1 MIISHVKLLFMI
13 ISHVK
18 IIASQLSL
26 FCKNYRFSNTV
37 LYIINR
43 KIHGWLEIP
52 NLFLVLNM
60 TSQSLAALT
69 CEIKSHGK
77 RKNFSYCFYKM
88 AYCAYSCAYI
98 PDCLSNI
105 YLLEVEIYSDHWMK
119 KTLNKYWSI
128 NRNVFY
134 FIVLQF
140 YFYTIKI
147 KYKHAA

>member
-1 MIISHVKLLFMI
+1 MP
-13 ISHVK
+13 
-18 IIASQLSL
+18 
-26 FCKNYRFSNTV
+26 NPRDV
-37 LYIINR
+37 LYR
-43 KIHGWLEIP
+43 
-52 NLFLVLNM
+52 
-60 TSQSLAALT
+60 
-69 CEIKSHGK
+69 
-77 RKNFSYCFYKM
+77 KM
-88 AYCAYSCAYI
+88 AGRRGWAHLDLADALKVMETIIKWLIVLISVLI

-119 KTLNKYWSI
+119 KTLILNNYWSI

>member
-1 MIISHVKLLFMI
+1 VEMP
-13 ISHVK
+13 
-18 IIASQLSL
+18 
-26 FCKNYRFSNTV
+26 NPRDV
-37 LYIINR
+37 LYR
-43 KIHGWLEIP
+43 
-52 NLFLVLNM
+52 
-60 TSQSLAALT
+60 
-69 CEIKSHGK
+69 
-77 RKNFSYCFYKM
+77 KM
-88 AYCAYSCAYI
+88 AGRGGWAHLDLADALKVMEKEKTFHIATIKWLIVLIPVLI